1 MPLFGRAK
9 TEAVPPSPIASP
21 GPTRLPDAP
30 TVDDAGRRSVLA
42 HREYL
47 LSQVSSLRPF
57 GIGLLD
63 AAGLTLCE
71 SISSDL
77 DLPVYTS
84 PRVAGWAV
92 RGSNLVG
99 ASAHRPVILPVV
111 GEIDAGGYRGAP
123 LMPGTAVKVAAGA
136 PVPEGADAVVPLGKG
151 VEVGDGVEFRS
162 EVSFNQNLIVAGSRV
177 ADGDFL
183 LAPGAVLNAR
193 SIALLAEV
201 GHDKVLARPRPRV
214 VVATVGN
221 DLVDPGLPLE
231 RLSQSYDALTSLVA
245 ASAGQDGA
253 KVFPIGIVPAEAD
266 TLRRTIS
273 EQLLRADL
281 VLVAGA
287 ADGLLAEVLGSLGA
301 IDEAEVAMNPG
312 GSSLFALIGD
322 ERTPVLVLP
331 ADPLGALV
339 AYHAFARPLIRQLA
353 GLSPLDVPARLAPVV
368 RPLACD
374 PTATSFLLAASGARG
389 VDPFPDTDRRGAIQI
404 ARADCLI
411 VLQPGAQRIEAHSD
425 VVCWLLGP

>member
-1 MPLFGRAK
+1 MPDPP
-9 TEAVPPSPIASP
+9 AV
-21 GPTRLPDAP
+21 DE
-30 TVDDAGRRSVLA
+30 AGRRSFLA
-42 HREYL
+42 HRDYL

-57 GIGLLD
+57 GIGLLE

-71 SISSDL
+71 SIRSDL
-77 DLPVYTS
+77 DLPVCTS

-99 ASAHRPVILPVV
+99 ASAQRPVILPVV

-123 LMPGTAVKVAAGA
+123 LMPGTAVKVAVGA
-136 PVPEGADAVVPLGKG
+136 PVPEGADAVVPLDDG
-151 VEVGDGVEFRS
+151 VEIGDDVEFRS
-162 EVSFNQNLIVAGSRV
+162 EVSFQQNLIMAGSRV

-183 LAPGAVLNAR
+183 LAPGALLNAR

-231 RLSQSYDALTSLVA
+231 RLSQSYDAMTSLVA
-245 ASAGQDGA
+245 ASASQDGA
-253 KVFPIGIVPAEAD
+253 TVFPIGIVPAEAD

-281 VLVAGA
+281 VLLVA
-287 ADGLLAEVLGSLGA
+287 ADGLVAGVLSGLGV

-339 AYHAFARPLIRQLA
+339 TYHAFGRPLIRQLA
-353 GLSPLDVPARLAPVV
+353 GLAPLDLPARLAPVV
-368 RPLACD
+368 RPLQCD
-374 PTATSFLLAASGARG
+374 PTRTTFLLAASGGRG
-389 VDPFPDTDRRGAIQI
+389 VDPFPDTDQRGMIQI
-404 ARADCLI
+404 AKADCLV
-411 VLQPGAQRIEAHSD
+411 VLRPGTKRIEAHSD

>member
-9 TEAVPPSPIASP
+9 TDAVPPSPTAPP
-21 GPTRLPDAP
+21 GPERLPDPPA
-30 TVDDAGRRSVLA
+30 VDDAGLRSFLA
-42 HREYL
+42 HRDFL

-57 GIGLLD
+57 GIGLLE

-92 RGSNLVG
+92 RSSNLVG
-99 ASAHRPVILPVV
+99 ASAHRPVTLPVV
-111 GEIDAGGYRGAP
+111 GEIDAGAYRGAP
-123 LMPGTAVKVAAGA
+123 LTPGTAVKVAVGA
-136 PVPEGADAVVPLGKG
+136 PVPEGADAVVPLADG
-151 VEVGDGVEFRS
+151 VEVGDDVEFRS
-162 EVSFNQNLIVAGSRV
+162 EVSFKENLIMAGSRV
-177 ADGDFL
+177 ADGDLL

-214 VVATVGN
+214 VVVTVGD

-231 RLSQSYDALTSLVA
+231 RLSQRYDALTSLVA
-245 ASAGQDGA
+245 ASARHDGA
-253 KVFPIGIVPAEAD
+253 TAFPIGIVPAEAD
-266 TLRRTIS
+266 TLRRTLS

-339 AYHAFARPLIRQLA
+339 TYHAFARPLIRQLA
-353 GLSPLDVPARLAPVV
+353 GLAPLDLPARLAPVV
-368 RPLACD
+368 RSLDCD
-374 PTATSFLLAASGARG
+374 PTRTSFLLAVSGGRG
-389 VDPFPDTDRRGAIQI
+389 VDPFPDTDPLGTLQI
-404 ARADCLI
+404 ARADCLV
-411 VLQPGAQRIEAHSD
+411 VLRPGTERVQAHSD
-425 VVCWLLGP
+425 VVCWLLGS